1 MKIDYS
7 QFLNMIPE
15 VSLMAILII
24 VFLADLFTAVKP
36 GEQKKTPRV
45 QPFGYR
51 SFPCPYLDQHHAHGR
66 DIHFWWHVCH

>member
-36 GEQKKTPRV
+36 GEQKKRQWEKNKREKV
-45 QPFGYR
+45 N
-51 SFPCPYLDQHHAHGR
+51 R
-66 DIHFWWHVCH
+66 DCIK